1 MILPVEFSDKSISLL
16 SGFLKK
22 SQRCQKA
29 KKRLFSQNV
38 VEKKNGFNNDQ
49 KRHIINIFI

>member
-1 MILPVEFSDKSISLL
+1 MILPLEFSDKSISLL

-22 SQRCQKA
+22 SQRSKKT

-38 VEKKNGFNNDQ
+38 VEKKMGLTMT
-49 KRHIINIFI
+49 KKGT